1 MNRIS
6 LSGIWNM
13 TGGGF
18 DVDGQIPGSLF
29 SFLLDR
35 GLMEDPFYRD
45 NELSALALTHNDY
58 SFKRSFNLSKKEV
71 SYLLVFEGIDTLA
84 DIYLNGTHLAYVD
97 DMHCR
102 YEFSVGDI
110 LLDGE
115 NTLEVV
121 CHEIHTL
128 ITKKHAELA
137 LDQSDHVLDGYG
149 HIRKAHCMLG
159 WDWGPYLPDM
169 GIWRPVYLL
178 EDTRGRIG
186 ELRITQRHDSGRVFL
201 KLHAEVEGDYPCT
214 LTLTAPSGKRTTLEA
229 DTEIEIDSPELWWPS
244 GLGEQ
249 PLYTV
254 SAETC
259 LDFQEKRI
267 GLREMKLIREKDR
280 YGESFMHECS
290 GVRFFAMGADYVPED
305 SIFSRI
311 TEQRT
316 RRLLERCK
324 AAGFNAIRIWGGG
337 YYPDDFFFDIC
348 DELGIIVFSDMMFA
362 CSLYMPDERMIE
374 NIKNEIRQNLM
385 RLRHHP
391 SLALI
396 SGNNEVEACA
406 VNERSE
412 EQKRICIPVDIELF
426 EGIIP
431 DIVKEVCPEI
441 PYISTSPITA
451 GHFIDPDNEN
461 YGDSHYWKVWHGA
474 LPFSEYRKHYFRY
487 LSEFGFQ
494 SFPSMKTLE
503 SFTLPEDRNIFS
515 RIMEMHQRSEG
526 ANSKIIGYLSQN
538 YLFPK
543 DLDSLVYASQLLQ
556 AEAMKFAVEHL
567 RRNRGRCMGAL
578 YWQLNDIWPV
588 ASWSAIDYYG
598 RPKALYYYS
607 KRFFSQVLLSC
618 DEVGEKT
625 TRPHVII
632 PPYVGYETTAQLS
645 VTNDRPEP
653 FSGTVKAKLKHKSGK
668 LLSEYSFEVSLEPLS
683 VIQLPKLDFD
693 KTDVRNN
700 YLVFCLES
708 NGERVSGGAVIFTA
722 PKHFDFDDPHLTA
735 RIEGDE
741 IVITADSFAMGV
753 ALESI
758 DSDAVFSDNFFDME
772 PGERRIKILEGKV
785 ERLNI
790 KSVYS
795 IAR

>member
-1 MNRIS
+1 
-6 LSGIWNM
+6 
-13 TGGGF
+13 
-18 DVDGQIPGSLF
+18 
-29 SFLLDR
+29 
-35 GLMEDPFYRD
+35 
-45 NELSALALTHNDY
+45 
-58 SFKRSFNLSKKEV
+58 
-71 SYLLVFEGIDTLA
+71 
-84 DIYLNGTHLAYVD
+84 
-97 DMHCR
+97 
-102 YEFSVGDI
+102 
-110 LLDGE
+110 
-115 NTLEVV
+115 
-121 CHEIHTL
+121 
-128 ITKKHAELA
+128 
-137 LDQSDHVLDGYG
+137 
-149 HIRKAHCMLG
+149 
-159 WDWGPYLPDM
+159 
-169 GIWRPVYLL
+169 
-178 EDTRGRIG
+178 
-186 ELRITQRHDSGRVFL
+186 
-201 KLHAEVEGDYPCT
+201 
-214 LTLTAPSGKRTTLEA
+214 
-229 DTEIEIDSPELWWPS
+229 
-244 GLGEQ
+244 
-249 PLYTV
+249 
-254 SAETC
+254 
-259 LDFQEKRI
+259 
-267 GLREMKLIREKDR
+267 
-280 YGESFMHECS
+280 
-290 GVRFFAMGADYVPED
+290 
-305 SIFSRI
+305 
-311 TEQRT
+311 
-316 RRLLERCK
+316 
-324 AAGFNAIRIWGGG
+324 
-337 YYPDDFFFDIC
+337 
-348 DELGIIVFSDMMFA
+348 
-362 CSLYMPDERMIE
+362 
-374 NIKNEIRQNLM
+374 
-385 RLRHHP
+385 
-391 SLALI
+391 
-396 SGNNEVEACA
+396 
-406 VNERSE
+406 
-412 EQKRICIPVDIELF
+412 
-426 EGIIP
+426 
-431 DIVKEVCPEI
+431 
-441 PYISTSPITA
+441 
-451 GHFIDPDNEN
+451 
-461 YGDSHYWKVWHGA
+461 
-474 LPFSEYRKHYFRY
+474 
-487 LSEFGFQ
+487 
-494 SFPSMKTLE
+494 MKTLE

-668 LLSEYSFEVSLEPLS
+668 LLSEHSFEVSLEPLS

-708 NGERVSGGAVIFTA
+708 NGERVSGGSVIFTA